1 LNVPKKLEYVK
12 SYQQSSGQ
20 TGSLPA
26 SRAILQ
32 MERKEVNAMTY
43 TKPEIVTVGD
53 ATRII
58 QGGQKGIGSESV
70 TPKTQRKPAYSEL
83 DD

>member
-1 LNVPKKLEYVK
+1 
-12 SYQQSSGQ
+12 
-20 TGSLPA
+20 
-26 SRAILQ
+26 
-32 MERKEVNAMTY
+32 MTY

-70 TPKTQRKPAYSEL
+70 TPNTQRKPAYSEL